1 MERSRFSYRALTS
14 LILVWAFLT
23 LMVSGI
29 MLYVS
34 PPGRIA
40 NWSDWRLLGLTKE
53 QWQGVHTLTAIV
65 FLTGG
70 LFHLLK
76 FNWKVFVAYAKGR
89 AGREWHYRRE
99 FAASVILVLVVL
111 AGTIIQVPPFQSV
124 MAGGEVIKNS
134 WADTTNQPPVPHME
148 EMTIQEV
155 AGKLELPPDRAVGI
169 VKEQGVAAAQP
180 QMSLKEAARETKK
193 SPQEIYRELQ
203 HKSALPPEKH
213 PQAGFGHG
221 MGLGRKSVTDAAAE
235 LGVTPEAV
243 IAALAAR
250 NIKAKPEDTM
260 RAIAS
265 ANGMTPAE
273 IFEILQKVSREKGGQ

>member
-1 MERSRFSYRALTS
+1 MERSRFSFRALTS

-89 AGREWHYRRE
+89 SGRGWQYRRE
-99 FAASVILVLVVL
+99 LAASVILVLVVL
-111 AGTIIQVPPFQSV
+111 AGTIVQVPPFQSV
-124 MAGGEVIKNS
+124 MAAGEVIKNA
-134 WADTTNQPPVPHME
+134 WANPTNQPPVPHME

-155 AGKLELPPDRAVGI
+155 AGKLELPAEKAVGI
-169 VKEQGVAAAQP
+169 VKDQGVASAQP

-203 HKSALPPEKH
+203 HKSALPPEKQ
-213 PQAGFGHG
+213 PQGGFGHG
-221 MGLGRKSVTDAAAE
+221 MGLGKKSVAAVAE
-235 LGVTPEAV
+235 DLGVTPETV

-250 NIKAKPEDTM
+250 NIKAGPEDKM
-260 RAIAS
+260 REIAS

-273 IFEILQKVSREKGGQ
+273 LFEILQKISRR

>member
-1 MERSRFSYRALTS
+1 MERSKFSYRALTS

-23 LMVSGI
+23 LAVSGI

-53 QWQGVHTLTAIV
+53 QWQGIHTLTAIV

-89 AGREWHYRRE
+89 AGRGWQYRRE
-99 FAASVILVLVVL
+99 FAASVILVFVVL
-111 AGTIIQVPPFQSV
+111 VGTIVQAPPFQSV
-124 MAGGEVIKNS
+124 MAGGETIKNS
-134 WADTTNQPPVPHME
+134 WASPSNQPPIPHME

-155 AGKLELPPDRAVGI
+155 AGKLELPADKAVGI
-169 VKEQGVAAAQP
+169 VKEQGVPAAQP
-180 QMSLKEAARETKK
+180 QMSLKAAARETKK

-203 HKSALPPEKH
+203 HQSALPPERQ

-221 MGLGRKSVTDAAAE
+221 MGLGKKSVAVAAAE
-235 LGVTPEAV
+235 LGVAPEAV

-250 NIKAKPEDTM
+250 NIKAGPEDTM
-260 RAIAS
+260 REIAS

-273 IFEILQKVSREKGGQ
+273 IFEILQKASSDKRGQ